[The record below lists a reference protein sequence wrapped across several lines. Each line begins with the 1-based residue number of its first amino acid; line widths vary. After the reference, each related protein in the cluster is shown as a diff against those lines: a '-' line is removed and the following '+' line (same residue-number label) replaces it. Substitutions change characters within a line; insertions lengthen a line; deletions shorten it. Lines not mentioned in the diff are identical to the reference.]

1 METER
6 NTSVT
11 ETRKRL
17 FSDLDAVIEFAQK
30 KIHVPKKLEADY
42 QSYLRILI
50 SAVSVYG
57 KLLELNE
64 LDLLAQRLEILEQTS
79 GGRS

>member
-6 NTSVT
+6 NTSIT

-30 KIHVPKKLEADY
+30 KINMPKKLEADY

-50 SAVSVYG
+50 SAVSAYG

-79 GGRS
+79 GAKP

>member
-6 NTSVT
+6 NTSIT

-30 KIHVPKKLEADY
+30 KINMPKKLEEDY

-50 SAVSVYG
+50 SAVSAYG

-79 GGRS
+79 GAKP

>member
-1 METER
+1 METDR

-11 ETRKRL
+11 EVRKRL
-17 FSDLDAVIEFAQK
+17 FLYLDEVIVFSQK

>member
-30 KIHVPKKLEADY
+30 KINMPKKLEADY

-50 SAVSVYG
+50 SAVSAYG

-64 LDLLAQRLEILEQTS
+64 LDLLAQRLEVLEQTS
-79 GGRS
+79 GAKP

>member
-50 SAVSVYG
+50 SAVSAYG

-79 GGRS
+79 GAKP

>member
-79 GGRS
+79 GAKP

>member
-1 METER
+1 METDR

-11 ETRKRL
+11 EVRKRL
-17 FSDLDAVIEFAQK
+17 FLYLDEVIVFSQK
-30 KIHVPKKLEADY
+30 KIHVPKKLEEDY

-64 LDLLAQRLEILEQTS
+64 LDLLAQRLEVLEQTS
-79 GGRS
+79 GAKS